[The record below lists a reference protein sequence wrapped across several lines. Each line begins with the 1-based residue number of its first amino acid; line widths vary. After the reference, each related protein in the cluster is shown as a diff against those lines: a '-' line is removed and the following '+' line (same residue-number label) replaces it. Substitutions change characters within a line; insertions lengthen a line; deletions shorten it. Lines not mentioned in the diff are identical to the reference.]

1 MMPSEYMHVIVNTS
15 HARHNGAVVTAAVI
29 PTPMKQLAEQTRI
42 LN

>member
-1 MMPSEYMHVIVNTS
+1 MYDAIRVHVIVNTS
-15 HARHNGAVVTAAVI
+15 HARHNGAVVTADVI